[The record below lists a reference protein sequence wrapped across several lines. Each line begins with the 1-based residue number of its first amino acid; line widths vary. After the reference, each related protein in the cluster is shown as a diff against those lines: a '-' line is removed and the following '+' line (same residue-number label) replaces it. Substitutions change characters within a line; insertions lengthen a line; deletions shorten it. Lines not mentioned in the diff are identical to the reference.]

1 MNKLYYGD
9 NLTVMRDK
17 MKTASVD
24 LIYLDPPFNSNKNYN
39 LLYRKATG
47 VAVPEQEIA
56 FYDAWE
62 LTPEKQEMIDNIGD
76 EIYRFNEQNRD
87 NQIDP
92 EFLNFWNL
100 WVKALQHTQ
109 PKVLAYLVY
118 MTYRLLEMKRILK
131 PSGSIYLH
139 CDPTCSHYIKVMM
152 DAVFGHRNFRN
163 EIVWHYQTG
172 GASKRWYGRKH
183 DILLFYTKSDDYHFY
198 PSRIRFPRTE
208 KSIRRA
214 QHDGARIH
222 ADDKEKLPMDVWVD
236 IQALNPMAKERLGYP
251 TQKPIELL
259 DRIIKASSNPGDIVF
274 DPFCGCGTAIY
285 AAHLNNRRWVGCD
298 IAILSVHL
306 VRDVLDKRYGL
317 TDNNDYTIDGVPL
330 SVDGAQVLFKSDP
343 HQFQNWAVDVA
354 GGFCS
359 LKKSGDQ
366 GIDGRIHFE
375 VGGTYKNMV
384 LSVKGGHLQPVHIRE
399 LRGVLER
406 EDSIMA
412 GFICLS
418 NPTQGMINE
427 AASAGQWEY
436 EGKSYERMQ
445 IRTIANLLNERGFD
459 TPTQVQTLNWDRQL
473 NLFS

>member
-39 LLYRKATG
+39 LLYSKATG

-131 PSGSIYLH
+131 PTGSIYLH

-152 DAVFGHRNFRN
+152 DSIFGHKNFRN
-163 EIVWHYQTG
+163 EIVWGYRTG
-172 GASKRWYGRKH
+172 GVSKRWWPRKH
-183 DILLFYTKSDDYHFY
+183 DCLLFYVKSDAYHHKPIQERVYYDKPFFTEQKDEMGRY
-198 PSRIRFPRTE
+198 FADVYIR
-208 KSIRRA
+208 
-214 QHDGARIH
+214 
-222 ADDKEKLPMDVWVD
+222 DVWED
-236 IQALNPMAKERLGYP
+236 IKPLINTSKERLGYP
-251 TQKPIELL
+251 TQKPLALL
-259 DRIIKASSNPGDIVF
+259 ERIIKASSNPDDIVF

-285 AAHLNNRRWVGCD
+285 AAHLNNRRWIGCD
-298 IAILSVHL
+298 IAILAVHL